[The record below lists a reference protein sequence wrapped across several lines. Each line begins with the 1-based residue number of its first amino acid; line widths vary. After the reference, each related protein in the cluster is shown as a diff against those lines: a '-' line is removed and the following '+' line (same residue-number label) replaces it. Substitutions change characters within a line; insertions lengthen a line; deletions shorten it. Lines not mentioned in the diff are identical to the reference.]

1 MEADTGVTRP
11 QAGDTWSLRSWKR
24 WEEPSPEPLEGA
36 SPAHTSTS
44 DSALQPGRAGSSA
57 VSGLWSVV
65 GLSSP
70 PLEAP
75 PAEKQLGRECD
86 PGERPRMRRV
96 TSIETVTLGG
106 RSPRWQKG
114 EDGAAGAGGIRCLQE
129 LEEPGNRLPSG
140 ASRGPAP
147 PTPCFQPSETHVR
160 LPTHGTVDNKRVL
173 FYVAICYSSR
183 SRKLNAESVGSWQ
196 WSSRRC

>member
-1 MEADTGVTRP
+1 MAKVLELQLQYQRREDTSEGEDLHVSMEADTGVTRP

-86 PGERPRMRRV
+86 PGQGSPFAHYLV
-96 TSIETVTLGG
+96 LTLG
-106 RSPRWQKG
+106 
-114 EDGAAGAGGIRCLQE
+114 
-129 LEEPGNRLPSG
+129 
-140 ASRGPAP
+140 
-147 PTPCFQPSETHVR
+147 
-160 LPTHGTVDNKRVL
+160 
-173 FYVAICYSSR
+173 
-183 SRKLNAESVGSWQ
+183 VGKTYPKTK
-196 WSSRRC
+196 